1 MNQTNQTLLEQ
12 LRITE
17 FEIEH
22 RKNLLNFGPHDVQR
36 LVACK
41 PLIEAQLDDLV
52 ACFYRTQTSEP
63 EIALLIGDADTLTRL
78 RSAQRRYILDLF
90 SGNYGLEYVN
100 NRLRIGM
107 VHKRI
112 GVEPKLYLAGVHTLL
127 SLLTS
132 TLSDT
137 RAGIGELRLTQES
150 LQKLIHFDVTLVF
163 ETYIRSLVTEIEI
176 AKNKSEQYAR
186 SMEEKVRER
195 TLQLEELSK
204 TDPLTGLQ
212 NKRHLNE
219 TLGRVLSGA
228 QRRREA
234 VTVIYMD
241 VNDFKSINDN
251 FGHQRGDEI
260 LCSVA
265 EAMKQVSREE
275 DVCFRCGGD
284 EFCVILPNSTED
296 SIRDTYLPR
305 LRHAVSSSND
315 KPVSLSIGLAQAG
328 PHDYCNADALLHRAD
343 EGMYREKRATKQPG
357 TRTVSTLQAA

>member
-12 LRITE
+12 LRITD

-22 RKNLLNFGPHDVQR
+22 RKALLNFGALDVQR
-36 LVACK
+36 LVACR

-90 SGNYGLEYVN
+90 SGDYGLEYVN

-132 TLSDT
+132 TLSDECS
-137 RAGIGELRLTQES
+137 GIGELRSTLES

-195 TLQLEELSK
+195 TQQLEELSK

-219 TLGRVLSGA
+219 TLSRILSGA

-234 VTVIYMD
+234 VTVMYMD

-251 FGHQRGDEI
+251 FGHRSGDEI
-260 LCSVA
+260 LCAVA
-265 EAMKQVSREE
+265 EAMKLVSREE

-284 EFCVILPNSTED
+284 EFCVILPNSTAA

-305 LRHAVSSSND
+305 LRHAVSSCND
-315 KPVSLSIGLAQAG
+315 HPISLSIGLAQAG
-328 PHDYCNADALLHRAD
+328 PHDYSSADMLIHQAD
-343 EGMYREKRATKQPG
+343 EDMYREKRAQ
-357 TRTVSTLQAA
+357 RQSSSVS